1 MTLTDVATKMFKT
14 VKLLAHPVGSIYMST
29 VDTSPVDLFGGTWE
43 QITDTFLWCAGTSHA
58 AGTTG
63 GEETHKLTVAE
74 MPKHGHTVAWWST
87 AGSLGTAKNWDTLG
101 ANLVNNN
108 AGARVNGSC
117 ATWIE
122 GTFTCAQN
130 GVGDQCGITRT
141 AGADNTHNNMPPYLS
156 VYAWKR
162 TA

>member
-29 VDTSPVDLFGGTWE
+29 ESTSPVDLFGGTWE

-63 GEETHKLTVAE
+63 GEETHTLTVVE
-74 MPKHGHTVAWWST
+74 MPTHGHTVAWWSD
-87 AGSLGTAKNWDTLG
+87 AGSLGTALGWDESGSTQTVAQGGVRVSG
-101 ANLVNNN
+101 ASGTWNN
-108 AGARVNGSC
+108 S
-117 ATWIE
+117 
-122 GTFTCAQN
+122 TFTCAQS
-130 GVGDQCGITRT
+130 GYGDQCGATRS
-141 AGADNTHNNMPPYLS
+141 AGLGGPHNNMPPYLS

>member
-29 VDTSPVDLFGGTWE
+29 ESTSPVELFGGTWE

-63 GEETHKLTVAE
+63 GEETHTLTVAE
-74 MPKHGHTVAWWST
+74 MPYHGHTVKWWSD
-87 AGSLGTAKNWDTLG
+87 AGALGTATRWNELGDTRVTTYGGVRVYGTSG
-101 ANLVNNN
+101 AWQ
-108 AGARVNGSC
+108 SSS
-117 ATWIE
+117 
-122 GTFTCAQN
+122 FTCADN
-130 GVGDQCGITRT
+130 GRGDDCGAT
-141 AGADNTHNNMPPYLS
+141 ARAGDSQTHNNMPPYLS

>member
-29 VDTSPVDLFGGTWE
+29 ESTSPVELFGGTWE

-63 GEETHKLTVAE
+63 GEETHTLTVAE
-74 MPKHGHTVAWWST
+74 MPSHSHTYGTLPRQWAEWDDSVSIRLIQASQKTGKEVNKTTNST
-87 AGSLGTAKNWDTLG
+87 GGSSA
-101 ANLVNNN
+101 
-108 AGARVNGSC
+108 
-117 ATWIE
+117 
-122 GTFTCAQN
+122 
-130 GVGDQCGITRT
+130 
-141 AGADNTHNNMPPYLS
+141 HNNMPPYLS

>member
-29 VDTSPVDLFGGTWE
+29 ESTSPTDLFGGTLE

-74 MPKHGHTVAWWST
+74 MPVHGHNIF
-87 AGSLGTAKNWDTLG
+87 LY
-101 ANLVNNN
+101 NN
-108 AGARVNGSC
+108 AGTKGNVQGWSNNGATRTTYTGGALNPNVTPWVNSN
-117 ATWIE
+117 I
-122 GTFTCAQN
+122 TCA
-130 GVGDQCGITRT
+130 GSGAGDRFGLTDS
-141 AGADNTHNNMPPYLS
+141 AGSSNSHNNMPPYLS